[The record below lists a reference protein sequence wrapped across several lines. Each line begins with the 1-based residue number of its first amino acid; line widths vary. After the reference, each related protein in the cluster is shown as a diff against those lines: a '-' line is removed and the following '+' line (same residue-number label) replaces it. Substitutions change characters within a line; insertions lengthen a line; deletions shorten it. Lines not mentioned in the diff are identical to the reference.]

1 MLQTK
6 ASMSDCNYRHRTTML
21 ISLMTNHQRQAVALS
36 FVAFYLSEKTNK
48 KSIILSH
55 FSNLK
60 FLFGPINSVQQIFRH
75 TIEQRRNGRPFTT
88 RILENSMAF
97 SRSWSIEFCR
107 VYEVL
112 TILLHRSIHR
122 LKFSLKSVNLCKLTA
137 RCTDVHSDKP
147 HPRFDMKI
155 LSKKVQLTGFS
166 N

>member
-1 MLQTK
+1 
-6 ASMSDCNYRHRTTML
+6 
-21 ISLMTNHQRQAVALS
+21 
-36 FVAFYLSEKTNK
+36 
-48 KSIILSH
+48 
-55 FSNLK
+55 
-60 FLFGPINSVQQIFRH
+60 
-75 TIEQRRNGRPFTT
+75 
-88 RILENSMAF
+88 MAF

-166 N
+166 NLKNVAGGNCEVAGALFRHDNGGLVG